1 LDEEEDEELVAE
13 LVVVVVV
20 GVGFQVVVGVVAGRD
35 HVEVGDGGVYVELGV
50 VGEGEGAGAG
60 ASSKDHVP

>member
-1 LDEEEDEELVAE
+1 
-13 LVVVVVV
+13 VVVVVV
-20 GVGFQVVVGVVAGRD
+20 GVGFQVVVGVVAGGD